1 MLTISFVGFVFSLQK
16 EEEAE
21 AEVKEEVTPAE
32 GGEEVSIFFRDVTF
46 FSMTSRIC
54 ASLRVTFRNNTV
66 KKEVSHI
73 IPNLQWNTLK

>member
-1 MLTISFVGFVFSLQK
+1 MQK

-66 KKEVSHI
+66 K
-73 IPNLQWNTLK
+73 